1 MQQESVFWVFPNL
14 PVQRLYIGCV
24 SSLDQWRSPDV
35 APLPDLF
42 VDFTAETHNMIPVG
56 RRLGGFLIFWP

>member
-1 MQQESVFWVFPNL
+1 LVAYRRWTSGD
-14 PVQRLYIGCV
+14 RLRAAG
-24 SSLDQWRSPDV
+24 LR
-35 APLPDLF
+35 DLF